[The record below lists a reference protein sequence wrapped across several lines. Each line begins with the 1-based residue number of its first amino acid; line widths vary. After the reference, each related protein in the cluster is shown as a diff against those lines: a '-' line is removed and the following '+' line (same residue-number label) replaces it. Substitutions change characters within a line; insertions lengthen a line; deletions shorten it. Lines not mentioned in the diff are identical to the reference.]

1 MNRNSDGEYS
11 NFCRQF
17 FNNVPLKTYK
27 FWIITLNDLS
37 CATAT
42 PHPALPVPPP
52 LPLSLSPLFGA
63 ALSPVIFR
71 S

>member
-17 FNNVPLKTYK
+17 FNNVPLKAYK

-52 LPLSLSPLFGA
+52 LPLSSLWSSVVPRHLQ
-63 ALSPVIFR
+63 VIM
-71 S
+71 